1 MVALFSLFAASAS
14 DPRKKSWSGV
24 GRMGRSRK
32 TIWSCCSRRVLV
44 ETARKA
50 LRRSPLRDFSASIAA
65 ARSARS
71 LSASSS
77 SACLLA
83 SSSSHSS
90 PRMSHSASMVA
101 LESGI
106 GGGES
111 AFAGGVLDA
120 SDGWNHFGQARN
132 LVALVP
138 RLSAPDVPTT
148 APVGSLTA
156 TGLEEAGPAMARA
169 PTPGHTAR
177 TVAVGICTACYRMAH
192 LDFLGRATSTAR
204 VAAELTLRASA
215 SIVSD
220 RGVATDQNFDQKS
233 KLLNRQTP
241 RAESAAPCSPRRC
254 IQRRWVPFR
263 RRPC

>member
-1 MVALFSLFAASAS
+1 
-14 DPRKKSWSGV
+14 
-24 GRMGRSRK
+24 
-32 TIWSCCSRRVLV
+32 
-44 ETARKA
+44 
-50 LRRSPLRDFSASIAA
+50 
-65 ARSARS
+65 
-71 LSASSS
+71 
-77 SACLLA
+77 
-83 SSSSHSS
+83 
-90 PRMSHSASMVA
+90 MVA

-138 RLSAPDVPTT
+138 RLSAPDVPTA

-156 TGLEEAGPAMARA
+156 AGLEEAGPAMARA

-204 VAAELTLRASA
+204 DAAEDSSYPSL
-215 SIVSD
+215 D
-220 RGVATDQNFDQKS
+220 RVRPFCDDRPKFDQKS
-233 KLLNRQTP
+233 KLLNRQMP